1 MDFGFTGIWH
11 WRSTTNF
18 VYLYKLY
25 TPLEGFEENG
35 LVLKNIYGKGL
46 DTELSLR
53 LSTHK
58 VSKYLYIYNVNL
70 FFYAPKFFFSNLA

>member
-11 WRSTTNF
+11 YRSPINF

-35 LVLKNIYGKGL
+35 LVLKNIYGNGL
-46 DTELSLR
+46 DTELSIR

-58 VSKYLYIYNVNL
+58 VSSILRLY
-70 FFYAPKFFFSNLA
+70 SD